1 MWFFRHLM
9 SCIHPPD
16 WECRPQQR
24 SEPILVKA
32 MQQAAPQFPCI
43 DARDKQVI
51 NRFVLLGAEGTIRRI
66 LETMPLID
74 HGYRENSDFG
84 FLVANHGSTFLDNDV
99 PNGCETCPAVEP
111 TGVPY

>member
-1 MWFFRHLM
+1 
-9 SCIHPPD
+9 
-16 WECRPQQR
+16 
-24 SEPILVKA
+24 
-32 MQQAAPQFPCI
+32 MQQAAPQSPCI

-74 HGYRENSDFG
+74 HGYREIIDFG
-84 FLVANHGSTFLDNDV
+84 FLKANHKNTLLDNDV
-99 PNGCETCPAVEP
+99 PNSNATCSAVEP